1 MYFILIFIYVLLIK
15 RHKKKLFLSKNNK
28 YKKILS
34 LGASKY
40 RGDLKSINEFENFD
54 LYSIDHSWQSLIR
67 RYFCTSNKV
76 RNYLNPKNRSIF
88 YFESLKFEKFMKI
101 FFKKLNNIYNFDLIM
116 VVNYRYIDDYFW
128 LKAAKE
134 NKIPIVMLYRE
145 GLLASSRVADEVC
158 NRHKIFKNFPVDYLI
173 TQNNISKEKF
183 VESKFIENDKIF
195 ISGAL
200 RMNNFFQKIQKR
212 KIVKNTNKINIL
224 YFAIPPNL
232 TLFGGKDYR
241 ELTPKKYEYVF
252 SNWEPKKLF
261 FDEINNLIIDLA
273 KDKYLNV
280 TIRPKL
286 EDLNKN
292 IHKNILEKIKKN
304 QNSNIKIDAYS
315 DTHELIFNSD
325 IIIGIQS
332 SSLLEA
338 MIANKIVILPLFKN
352 FRQSKHF
359 NDMFFKDN
367 LNLFSVHEN
376 SSSVIKFINNFKIN
390 NNVYDMKNYDQK
402 IQLWNKYFFTNK
414 PITEKLYEN
423 NFKKIL
429 NI

>member
-1 MYFILIFIYVLLIK
+1 MYFILILIYIILIK
-15 RHKKKLFLSKNNK
+15 RHKKNFNHFQKNNN
-28 YKKILS
+28 KKILS

-40 RGDLKSINEFENFD
+40 RGDLKSINKFENFI

-67 RYFCTSNKV
+67 RFFCTSNKV
-76 RNYLNPKNRSIF
+76 RNYLNPKKNSEF
-88 YFESLKFEKFMKI
+88 YLEKLKCENFIRI
-101 FFKKLNNIYNFDLIM
+101 FFKKLNSFYNFDLIM

-134 NKIPIVMLYRE
+134 NKITIVMLYRE
-145 GLLASSRVADEVC
+145 GLLASDRIAAEVC

-183 VESKFIENDKIF
+183 IESNFMESEKIL

-200 RMNNFFQKIQKR
+200 RMNNFFHNINKR
-212 KIVKNTNKINIL
+212 KKVMRNNKINIL
-224 YFAIPPNL
+224 YFAIPPTL
-232 TLFGGKDYR
+232 TLFGGKEYR

-252 SNWEPKKLF
+252 SNWKPKTLF
-261 FDEINNLIIDLA
+261 FQEINDLIMDLS
-273 KDKYLNV
+273 KDKSLNI

-292 IHKNILEKIKKN
+292 IHKNILEKLKNN
-304 QNSNIKIDAYS
+304 QNSNIKLDAYS
-315 DTHELIFNSD
+315 DTHELILNSD

-338 MIANKIVILPLFKN
+338 MIANKIVIIPLFKN
-352 FRQSKHF
+352 FKHSKHF

-376 SSSVIKFINNFKIN
+376 SSSIIKYINNLKIN
-390 NNVYDMKNYDQK
+390 KNFNDMQNYDKK
-402 IQLWNKYFFTNK
+402 IELWNKYFFTNK
-414 PITEKLYEN
+414 PIIEKLYES

-429 NI
+429 KI